1 MERVPLEPIITPP
14 ARAGVDSSIAVHVR
28 QSARAQLLASDIIF
42 SDITMRDIRNAPL
55 FLRLGARLRGPKG
68 HHCRNAQAGDR
79 PWHHVLRAGGIPGH
93 AIEDLSISNVFL
105 AQKGGGADGL
115 TTVDPPEQEKDY
127 PEPSRFAA
135 LPAQALFVRHAKA
148 VDVNDVAVA
157 SDAADARP
165 ACWLDDV
172 DGARFF
178 RLRLPRNA
186 SGAAFLLKNTRNFR
200 VAASGGVPD
209 TALDMV
215 VQKSLP

>member
-1 MERVPLEPIITPP
+1 MII
-14 ARAGVDSSIAVHVR
+14 
-28 QSARAQLLASDIIF
+28 
-42 SDITMRDIRNAPL
+42 
-55 FLRLGARLRGPKG
+55 
-68 HHCRNAQAGDR
+68 
-79 PWHHVLRAGGIPGH
+79 GGIPGH

-215 VQKSLP
+215 VQKSQRSLQRGAS

>member
-1 MERVPLEPIITPP
+1 MIIGNRLP
-14 ARAGVDSSIAVHVR
+14 ARKR
-28 QSARAQLLASDIIF
+28 
-42 SDITMRDIRNAPL
+42 
-55 FLRLGARLRGPKG
+55 
-68 HHCRNAQAGDR
+68 
-79 PWHHVLRAGGIPGH
+79 
-93 AIEDLSISNVFL
+93 ISNAFL

-172 DGARFF
+172 GRGQV
-178 RLRLPRNA
+178 LP
-186 SGAAFLLKNTRNFR
+186 
-200 VAASGGVPD
+200 P
-209 TALDMV
+209 
-215 VQKSLP
+215 

>member
-1 MERVPLEPIITPP
+1 MRHCSSGLERVC
-14 ARAGVDSSIAVHVR
+14 AVR
-28 QSARAQLLASDIIF
+28 K
-42 SDITMRDIRNAPL
+42 DITVGTLKRVIV
-55 FLRLGARLRGPKG
+55 RGITCYGP
-68 HHCRNAQAGDR
+68 ADDM
-79 PWHHVLRAGGIPGH
+79 PMIIGGIPGH

-178 RLRLPRNA
+178 HLRLPRNA

>member
-1 MERVPLEPIITPP
+1 MII
-14 ARAGVDSSIAVHVR
+14 
-28 QSARAQLLASDIIF
+28 
-42 SDITMRDIRNAPL
+42 
-55 FLRLGARLRGPKG
+55 
-68 HHCRNAQAGDR
+68 
-79 PWHHVLRAGGIPGH
+79 GGIPGH

-186 SGAAFLLKNTRNFR
+186 SGAAFLLKKRSGIPIEEHAQFPCRCERRGTGYRAR
-200 VAASGGVPD
+200 YGCAEIAA
-209 TALDMV
+209 
-215 VQKSLP
+215 